1 MDVFDTNIW
10 VFGITETA
18 PEPVRLLR
26 EAENGDR
33 RVVLDAYI
41 YEEVREALNRATSVP
56 ARDVEATFENF
67 ATRVVNSPYI
77 DGPGYEAVQQ
87 MNLGLVRESPEANL
101 LGDALGIQAKDV
113 PILRLAY
120 EWRHREPTIYTND
133 RSFSQ
138 FNPAAYNLPEIAM
151 EYVPQ

>member
-18 PEPVRLLR
+18 PEPVRLVE
-26 EAENGDR
+26 EAESGDR

-41 YEEVREALNRATSVP
+41 FEEVREAFGRSKSVP
-56 ARDVEATFENF
+56 DSDVEATVENF

-77 DGPGYEAVQQ
+77 DGPSTEEVRQ
-87 MNLGLVRESPEANL
+87 MDLGLVRESPETNL
-101 LGDALGIQAKDV
+101 LGDAIGIQAKDV

-120 EWRHREPTIYTND
+120 EWRHRDPTIYTND

-138 FNPAAYNLPEIAM
+138 FDPSAYNLPEISM